1 MLARPPIRKNIAVVG
16 TGISGMAAA
25 WLLSQRHEVTVF
37 EQDRRV
43 GGHSNTVTVDAPGG
57 AVAVDTG
64 FIVYNERTYPN
75 LTALFAHLDVST
87 APSEMSFSVSLDGGR
102 LEYSGSGLAGLLA
115 QKRNL
120 LRPRFWA
127 MLRDL
132 VRFYRDAPGDLAA
145 AYASGV
151 TLGAYLD
158 AGGYGEAFRRDHLLP
173 MAAAIWSAPAGAMSA
188 FPAASFI
195 RFFDNHGLLSLR
207 DRPQWRHVVGG
218 SRTYVDR
225 LTRDYADR
233 IRLGA
238 PVAGIHRDAD
248 SVRIRDRSG
257 QVQLFD
263 DVVIAAHADQAL
275 AMLADPTPSER
286 RLLGAFRYG
295 RNTAVL
301 HSDTRLMPR
310 RRAVWSS
317 WNNMGHAS
325 STSPPTVTYWMNR
338 LQRIPGDE
346 PFFVTL
352 NPQGEP
358 RDVWRTE
365 TYDHPVFD
373 TAAIAAQAQLWSL
386 QGERKTWFCGA
397 YFGAGFH
404 EDGLQ
409 AGLAVAEA
417 LGGVRRPWSVPEESS
432 RIVVHSTAADRASR
446 LAA

>member
-115 QKRNL
+115 QRRNL

-145 AYASGV
+145 ADVSSV

-158 AGGYGEAFRRDHLLP
+158 AGDYGAAFRRDHLLP

-188 FPAASFI
+188 SSAS
-195 RFFDNHGLLSLR
+195 G
-207 DRPQWRHVVGG
+207 
-218 SRTYVDR
+218 T
-225 LTRDYADR
+225 T
-233 IRLGA
+233 
-238 PVAGIHRDAD
+238 
-248 SVRIRDRSG
+248 
-257 QVQLFD
+257 
-263 DVVIAAHADQAL
+263 
-275 AMLADPTPSER
+275 
-286 RLLGAFRYG
+286 
-295 RNTAVL
+295 
-301 HSDTRLMPR
+301 
-310 RRAVWSS
+310 
-317 WNNMGHAS
+317 
-325 STSPPTVTYWMNR
+325 
-338 LQRIPGDE
+338 
-346 PFFVTL
+346 
-352 NPQGEP
+352 
-358 RDVWRTE
+358 
-365 TYDHPVFD
+365 
-373 TAAIAAQAQLWSL
+373 
-386 QGERKTWFCGA
+386 
-397 YFGAGFH
+397 
-404 EDGLQ
+404 
-409 AGLAVAEA
+409 
-417 LGGVRRPWSVPEESS
+417 
-432 RIVVHSTAADRASR
+432 ASR
-446 LAA
+446 PAFNTTF

>member
-1 MLARPPIRKNIAVVG
+1 MLARSPIRKNIAVVG

-43 GGHSNTVTVDAPGG
+43 GGHSNTVTVDTPGG

-145 AYASGV
+145 ADASGA

-275 AMLADPTPSER
+275 AMLANPTPSER